1 MDKKQMESL
10 YYYLV
15 SLYHAYIIKLQN
27 FLFEKLPTN
36 TIIDFEDGF
45 GLYIDSKKMLYHI
58 RIIQLDKNIMKNFEF
73 EDCEVVDQKNSI
85 LFKKVNCCNLKN
97 IYDVKSNTKKI
108 FILDEYDEDDIWY
121 ALEEIAKYNNLPEYS
136 HPVIEDL
143 KLYLYVG
150 GFEFVIYLDCDYDKT
165 IDHIIYMTENIR
177 KWCGYNTLL

>member
-97 IYDVKSNTKKI
+97 IYDVKSNISVSATVDTSILTYKKTKPN
-108 FILDEYDEDDIWY
+108 
-121 ALEEIAKYNNLPEYS
+121 LES
-136 HPVIEDL
+136 
-143 KLYLYVG
+143 
-150 GFEFVIYLDCDYDKT
+150 
-165 IDHIIYMTENIR
+165 
-177 KWCGYNTLL
+177 NTKSI